1 MHISQPYPD
10 KELLLLIADGDEKA
24 FRQLFESYLPML
36 YPLIFKIV
44 KQEAVAEDIFQETFL
59 RLWIYRHKLPEIENP
74 RAWIF
79 RIAYHQAFTWLRK
92 DAMRNKTTQAFGES
106 AAATI
111 NAQETEQVL
120 SFRKLESLVK
130 EAIRKMPA
138 QQQRVY
144 LLSRERGLKTDEI
157 AREMNLSVQSVKN
170 TMVRALKTIE
180 GYLNNAGVKSRLI
193 LVLIAL
199 LTR

>member
-10 KELLLLIADGDEKA
+10 KELLMMIADGDETA
-24 FRQLFESYLPML
+24 FRQLFTSYLPKL

-44 KQEAVAEDIFQETFL
+44 KQESVAEDIFQETFL

-92 DAMRNKTTQAFGES
+92 DSMRQKTTQAFGES
-106 AAATI
+106 AATAV

-120 SFRKLESLVK
+120 SFRKLENLVK
-130 EAIRKMPA
+130 EAIRRMPA

-180 GYLNNAGVKSRLI
+180 GHLNSAGVNPRLI
-193 LVLIAL
+193 LIL
-199 LTR
+199 LGLLW